1 MKGDRTD
8 LVHQTL
14 LNILDK
20 DGVPQFLSVAKA
32 MLSVDA
38 GRVPSM
44 KAQFVGQVCETVLYG
59 LTREYIKL
67 RCVKA
72 SCYPSVVLKNLK
84 DMGSDFRTELDFII
98 CSPYFILTTECK
110 SYAGA
115 ITVRG
120 KGEFRHRGH
129 KADVYRQSVLHHR
142 HLYTY
147 AEQLVKPKLGLSKLP
162 VFANAFVFSNSTVS
176 DERTGADASAMS
188 ILTVSSLFG
197 YYDQMFS
204 KFGKEVFDYPKACRV
219 FGACSKSVELH
230 RQHKA
235 YIGY

>member
-1 MKGDRTD
+1 MKGSRTD
-8 LVHQTL
+8 LVHQKL
-14 LNILDK
+14 LDILEK
-20 DGVPQFLSVAKA
+20 DGVSQFLSVAKA

-38 GRVPSM
+38 GKNPSM

-59 LTREYIKL
+59 LTQEYIKL
-67 RCVKA
+67 RHARA
-72 SCYPSVVLKNLK
+72 SCYSSVVLKNLN

-98 CSPYFILTTECK
+98 CSPFFILTTECK

-120 KGEFRHRGH
+120 KGEFSHRGH
-129 KADVYRQSVLHHR
+129 KADVYKQSVLHHK
-142 HLYTY
+142 HLYIY
-147 AEQLVKPKLGLSKLP
+147 AEQLVKPKLGVPKLP

-176 DERTGADASAMS
+176 DERTGADATAMS

-204 KFGKEVFDYPKACRV
+204 KFRKELFDYPKACRV
-219 FGACSKSVELH
+219 FDACSKSVELH

-235 YIGY
+235 YVGY